1 MKSRNLAVKN
11 HGGLRNWN
19 SAIWQAFPDS
29 CLIWQ
34 LSDLTAVRPDSCRTE
49 KFQAKFS
56 IIFYIQE
63 NYLLQNFSLANPFCT
78 ELKCMELNW
87 SFISQNSIINQFT
100 FERWKFTRKQ
110 AHLSHVVFLK
120 TCPLWKCMKI
130 AMTKEGNKMILFF
143 FLFSLKSTANKR
155 KICCFL

>member
-1 MKSRNLAVKN
+1 MNLVRQDFSYVYIRLYTFFFVWSSMIYIRLYTYITKRAV
-11 HGGLRNWN
+11 
-19 SAIWQAFPDS
+19 
-29 CLIWQ
+29 
-34 LSDLTAVRPDSCRTE
+34 
-49 KFQAKFS
+49 
-56 IIFYIQE
+56 QE

-100 FERWKFTRKQ
+100 FKRWKFTRKQ
-110 AHLSHVVFLK
+110 THLSHVVFLK

-143 FLFSLKSTANKR
+143 FCSVSNQQRINEKSVVFFSYEKKKS
-155 KICCFL
+155 II

>member
-1 MKSRNLAVKN
+1 MNLVRQEFSYVYIRLYTFFFVWSSMIYIRLYTYITKRAV
-11 HGGLRNWN
+11 
-19 SAIWQAFPDS
+19 
-29 CLIWQ
+29 
-34 LSDLTAVRPDSCRTE
+34 
-49 KFQAKFS
+49 
-56 IIFYIQE
+56 QE

-110 AHLSHVVFLK
+110 AHLNHVVFLK

-143 FLFSLKSTANKR
+143 FFCSVSNQQRINEKSVVFFSYEKKKS
-155 KICCFL
+155 II